1 MAAPKQ
7 ASRRDIKPI
16 ILSLFVAGCLI
27 LAVLSLATNL
37 VDQGVFGPVGQTATP
52 TSTYIPVTSSG
63 ESHQGQGGGQHQ
75 TATAWEAT
83 ATPRPT
89 LVPHTPQATLPD
101 PED

>member
-7 ASRRDIKPI
+7 ASRRDIKPL

-52 TSTYIPVTSSG
+52 TPTFIPLTSSG

-75 TATAWEAT
+75 TATVGVT